1 MANTTNRGSAEFV
14 EAAGKD
20 YVAVTDLKP
29 GAVGLAGAVM
39 QNITHIAPAI
49 AAFFFTQTLVSF
61 AGGQAPLAYLVGL
74 IIVIPLGVCLMEL
87 AKKFPSAGGYFT
99 YVSRTLGPTMGFL
112 TAWVFVLYSPV
123 VAGPSLAVLGQ
134 ILQDELQSN
143 YGITFHWWYAVVI
156 GIPLVAWAGY
166 SGIALSI
173 KWIVVVGLA
182 EFLIVLAL
190 GLTGLADPGPGG
202 FTFATFTTSF
212 NPGGLA
218 TTSGFFIVVVL
229 TVQGLTGWEAA
240 VPLAEETENPRRN
253 VPRSIM
259 ASILIIGIML
269 VIAQWGQVIGWGV
282 DDLPNLKTSAE
293 VPGLVIAHRVWGGA
307 WWLTLLAMITS
318 VLGASLACQN
328 VATRMWYSMGRVGV
342 LPKSFGQVHPT
353 RKTPTNAVTAQ
364 LILSV
369 VLGFGGP
376 WLMAQINGKQD
387 GWGDPWAFFI
397 FLIAFVLVLG
407 VIFVYVAANVGLVVY
422 FWTKARDEFSWIK
435 HFFFPVVTSAVLI
448 GSIYAAFVLVP
459 PPPPNNW
466 TPLVAAIWLG
476 LGIAIIAWKKV
487 TGDEAWLTR
496 TAEVIGEREDTEH
509 HRPL

>member
-1 MANTTNRGSAEFV
+1 
-14 EAAGKD
+14 
-20 YVAVTDLKP
+20 
-29 GAVGLAGAVM
+29 
-39 QNITHIAPAI
+39 
-49 AAFFFTQTLVSF
+49 
-61 AGGQAPLAYLVGL
+61 
-74 IIVIPLGVCLMEL
+74 
-87 AKKFPSAGGYFT
+87 
-99 YVSRTLGPTMGFL
+99 
-112 TAWVFVLYSPV
+112 
-123 VAGPSLAVLGQ
+123 
-134 ILQDELQSN
+134 
-143 YGITFHWWYAVVI
+143 VVI

-166 SGIALSI
+166 TGISFSI

-259 ASILIIGIML
+259 ASILIIGVML

-293 VPGLVIAHRVWGGA
+293 VPGLVIAHRVWGDM

-342 LPKSFGQVHPT
+342 LPRAFGKVHST
-353 RKTPTNAVTAQ
+353 RKTPTTAVTAQ

-376 WLMAQINGKQD
+376 ALLG
-387 GWGDPWAFFI
+387 GPWPFFI

-422 FWTKARDEFSWIK
+422 FWTKARSEFNWVK
-435 HFFFPVVTSAVLI
+435 HFLFPVGTSLVLI
-448 GSIYAAFVLVP
+448 YSIYAAFVPLP
-459 PPPPNNW
+459 APPNNW

-476 LGIAIIAWKKV
+476 LGIAIIAWKKA
-487 TGDEAWLTR
+487 TGDEAWLTK
-496 TAEVIGEREDTEH
+496 TAEVIGEREDAEH

>member
-1 MANTTNRGSAEFV
+1 MATNSTNRGSAEFV

-20 YVAVTDLKP
+20 YIAVTDLKA

-87 AKKFPSAGGYFT
+87 ARKFPSAGGYFT
-99 YVSRTLGPTMGFL
+99 YVSRTLGPSMGFL
-112 TAWVFVLYSPV
+112 TGWVFVLYSPV

-134 ILQDELQSN
+134 ILQDELASN
-143 YGITFHWWYAVVI
+143 YGITFPWYAAVII

-328 VATRMWYSMGRVGV
+328 VATRMWYSMGRAGV
-342 LPKSFGQVHPT
+342 LPKTFGQVHPT
-353 RKTPTNAVTAQ
+353 RKTPTTAVTAQ

-376 WLMAQINGKQD
+376 WLLG
-387 GWGDPWAFFI
+387 GPWPFFI

-435 HFFFPVVTSAVLI
+435 HFIFPVGTSLVLI
-448 GSIYAAFVLVP
+448 YSIYAAFVPLP
-459 PPPPNNW
+459 APPNNW
-466 TPLVAAIWLG
+466 TPLVAAAWLI
-476 LGIAIIAWKKV
+476 LGIIILVVMKAVGKQDWLARAAAIV
-487 TGDEAWLTR
+487 
-496 TAEVIGEREDTEH
+496 AEQEDTLH
-509 HRPL
+509 QRPL

>member
-1 MANTTNRGSAEFV
+1 MATNSTNRGSTGFV
-14 EAAGKD
+14 ESPGKD
-20 YVAVTDLKP
+20 YVAVTDLQP

-39 QNITHIAPAI
+39 QNVTHIAPAI

-61 AGGQAPLAYLVGL
+61 AGAQAPLAYLIGL

-87 AKKFPSAGGYFT
+87 ARKFPSAGGYFT
-99 YVSRTLGPTMGFL
+99 YVSRTLGPAMGFL
-112 TAWVFVLYSPV
+112 TGWVFVLYSPV

-134 ILQDELQSN
+134 ILQDELAAN
-143 YGITFHWWYAVVI
+143 YGITFPWWAAVVI

-166 SGIALSI
+166 TGISFSI
-173 KWIVVVGLA
+173 KWIVAVGLA

-190 GLTGLADPGPGG
+190 GITGLIDPGPGG
-202 FTFATFTTSF
+202 FTFATFSTSF

-259 ASILIIGIML
+259 ASIIIIGVML
-269 VIAQWGQVIGWGV
+269 VIAQWGQVIGWGT
-282 DDLPNLKTSAE
+282 DDLANLKTSAE
-293 VPGLVIAHRVWGGA
+293 VPGLVVAHRVWGGA

-328 VATRMWYSMGRVGV
+328 VATRMWYSMGRAGV
-342 LPKSFGQVHPT
+342 LPKFFSQVHPT
-353 RKTPTNAVTAQ
+353 RKTPSNAVTAQ
-364 LILSV
+364 LILSI

-376 WLMAQINGKQD
+376 LLLG
-387 GWGDPWAFFI
+387 GPWPFFI

-407 VIFVYVAANVGLVVY
+407 VIFVYIAANVGLVVY

-435 HFFFPVVTSAVLI
+435 HFLFPVGTSLVLLY
-448 GSIYAAFVLVP
+448 SIYAAFVPLP
-459 PPPPNNW
+459 APPNNW

-476 LGIAIIAWKKV
+476 LGVAIIIWKKM
-487 TGDEAWLTR
+487 TGDEAWLSR

-509 HRPL
+509 HKPL

>member
-1 MANTTNRGSAEFV
+1 MATNNTNRGSSNFV
-14 EAAGKD
+14 EAPGKD
-20 YVAVTDLKP
+20 YVAVTDLQP

-39 QNITHIAPAI
+39 QNVTHIAPAI

-61 AGGQAPLAYLVGL
+61 AGGQAPLAYLIGL
-74 IIVIPLGVCLMEL
+74 LIVIPLGVCLMEL
-87 AKKFPSAGGYFT
+87 ARKFPSAGGYFT
-99 YVSRTLGPTMGFL
+99 YVSRTLGPSMGFL
-112 TAWVFVLYSPV
+112 TGWVFVLYSPV

-134 ILQDELQSN
+134 ILQDELSSN
-143 YGITFHWWYAVVI
+143 YGITFPWYAAVII

-166 SGIALSI
+166 TGISFSI
-173 KWIVVVGLA
+173 KWIVAVGLA

-190 GLTGLADPGPGG
+190 GLTGLMDPGPGG

-259 ASILIIGIML
+259 ASILIIGVML

-293 VPGLVIAHRVWGGA
+293 VPGLVIAHRVWGGM

-328 VATRMWYSMGRVGV
+328 VATRMWYSMGHAGV
-342 LPKSFGQVHPT
+342 IPKLFGQVHPT

-376 WLMAQINGKQD
+376 WLLG
-387 GWGDPWAFFI
+387 GPWPFFI

-435 HFFFPVVTSAVLI
+435 HFIFPVGTSLVLI
-448 GSIYAAFVLVP
+448 YSIYAAFVPLP
-459 PPPPNNW
+459 APPNNW

-476 LGIAIIAWKKV
+476 IGVAIIAWKKM
-487 TGDEAWLTR
+487 TGDEAWLTK

-509 HRPL
+509 HHPL

>member
-1 MANTTNRGSAEFV
+1 MATNSTNRGSADFV
-14 EAAGKD
+14 EATGKD
-20 YVAVTDLKP
+20 YVALTDLKP

-39 QNITHIAPAI
+39 QNVTHIAPAI

-87 AKKFPSAGGYFT
+87 ARKFPSAGGYFT

-134 ILQDELQSN
+134 ILQDELASN
-143 YGITFHWWYAVVI
+143 YGITFPWYAAVII

-166 SGIALSI
+166 TGISFSI
-173 KWIVVVGLA
+173 KWIVA
-182 EFLIVLAL
+182 
-190 GLTGLADPGPGG
+190 GG

-212 NPGGLA
+212 NPAGLA

-259 ASILIIGIML
+259 ASILIIGVML

-342 LPKSFGQVHPT
+342 LPAAFAQVHPT

-364 LILSV
+364 LILSI
-369 VLGFGGP
+369 VLGIVFPAWMGP
-376 WLMAQINGKQD
+376 W
-387 GWGDPWAFFI
+387 PFFI
-397 FLIAFVLVLG
+397 FLIAYVLVLG
-407 VIFVYVAANVGLVVY
+407 VIFVYVAANLGLLVY
-422 FWTKARDEFSWIK
+422 FWTKARDQFSWLL
-435 HFFFPVVTSAVLI
+435 HFVFP
-448 GSIYAAFVLVP
+448 
-459 PPPPNNW
+459 
-466 TPLVAAIWLG
+466 
-476 LGIAIIAWKKV
+476 
-487 TGDEAWLTR
+487 
-496 TAEVIGEREDTEH
+496 
-509 HRPL
+509 

>member
-1 MANTTNRGSAEFV
+1 MATNINERGSTNFV
-14 EAAGKD
+14 EASGKD

-29 GAVGLAGAVM
+29 GAVGLAGAIM
-39 QNITHIAPAI
+39 QNVTHIAPAI

-61 AGGQAPLAYLVGL
+61 AGGQAPLAYLIGL
-74 IIVIPLGVCLMEL
+74 IIVVPLGVCLMEL
-87 AKKFPSAGGYFT
+87 ARKFPSAGGYFT
-99 YVSRTLGPTMGFL
+99 YVSRTLGPAMGFL
-112 TAWVFVLYSPV
+112 TGWVFVLYSPV

-134 ILQDELQSN
+134 ILQDELASN
-143 YGITFHWWYAVVI
+143 YGITFPWWAAVVI
-156 GIPLVAWAGY
+156 GVPLVTWAGY
-166 SGIALSI
+166 TGISFSI
-173 KWIVVVGLA
+173 KFIVFVGLA

-259 ASILIIGIML
+259 ASILIIGGML
-269 VIAQWGQVIGWGV
+269 VIAQWGQVIGWGT
-282 DDLPNLKTSAE
+282 DDLANLKTSAE
-293 VPGLVIAHRVWGGA
+293 VPGLVVAHRVWGGM
-307 WWLTLLAMITS
+307 WWLTLLAMVTS
-318 VLGASLACQN
+318 GLGASLACQN

-342 LPKSFGQVHPT
+342 LPKPFGQVHPT

-364 LILSV
+364 LILSIA
-369 VLGFGGP
+369 LGFGGP
-376 WLMAQINGKQD
+376 ILLG
-387 GWGDPWAFFI
+387 GPWPFFI

-407 VIFVYVAANVGLVVY
+407 VIFVYIAANVGLVVY

-435 HFFFPVVTSAVLI
+435 HFIFPVGTSLVLLY
-448 GSIYAAFVLVP
+448 SIYAAFVPLP
-459 PPPPNNW
+459 AAPNNW
-466 TPLVAAIWLG
+466 TPLVAAIWLAIG
-476 LGIAIIAWKKV
+476 VAIIIWKKA

-496 TAEVIGEREDTEH
+496 TAEVIAEREDIEH
-509 HRPL
+509 HKPL

>member
-1 MANTTNRGSAEFV
+1 MATNTTERGSSGFV
-14 EAAGKD
+14 EASGKD
-20 YVAVTDLKP
+20 YVAVTELKP

-39 QNITHIAPAI
+39 QNVTHIAPAI
-49 AAFFFTQTLVSF
+49 AAFFFTQTLVTF
-61 AGGQAPLAYLVGL
+61 AGGQAPLAYLIGL
-74 IIVIPLGVCLMEL
+74 LIVIPLGVCLMEL
-87 AKKFPSAGGYFT
+87 AREFPSAGGYFT
-99 YVSRTLGPTMGFL
+99 YVSRTLGPAMGFL
-112 TAWVFVLYSPV
+112 TGWVFVLYSPV

-143 YGITFHWWYAVVI
+143 YGIYFPWWASVLI
-156 GIPLVAWAGY
+156 GVPLVTWAGY
-166 SGIALSI
+166 TGISFSI
-173 KWIVVVGLA
+173 KFIVFVGLA

-259 ASILIIGIML
+259 ASILIIGVML
-269 VIAQWGQVIGWGV
+269 VIAQWGQVIGWGT
-282 DDLPNLKTSAE
+282 DDLANLKTSAE
-293 VPGLVIAHRVWGGA
+293 VPGLVIAHRVWGGM

-342 LPKSFGQVHPT
+342 LPAAFGRVHPT
-353 RKTPTNAVTAQ
+353 RKTPTTAVTAQ

-376 WLMAQINGKQD
+376 WLLG
-387 GWGDPWAFFI
+387 GPWPFFI

-422 FWTKARDEFSWIK
+422 FWTKARERFSWIK
-435 HFFFPVVTSAVLI
+435 HFIFPIGTSLVLLY
-448 GSIYAAFVLVP
+448 SIYAAFVPLP
-459 PPPPNNW
+459 AAPNNW
-466 TPLVAAIWLG
+466 TPLVALIWLG
-476 LGIAIIAWKKV
+476 IGVAIIAWKKMS
-487 TGDEAWLTR
+487 GDEAWLSKA
-496 TAEVIGEREDTEH
+496 AEVIGEREDSEH

>member
-1 MANTTNRGSAEFV
+1 MATNTTNRGSTGFV
-14 EAAGKD
+14 EASGKD
-20 YVAVTDLKP
+20 YVAVTDLQP

-39 QNITHIAPAI
+39 QNVTHIAPAI

-61 AGGQAPLAYLVGL
+61 AGGQAPLAYLIGL

-87 AKKFPSAGGYFT
+87 ARKFPSAGGYFT
-99 YVSRTLGPTMGFL
+99 YVSRTLGPAMGFL
-112 TAWVFVLYSPV
+112 TGWVFVLYSPV

-134 ILQDELQSN
+134 ILQDELAAN
-143 YGITFHWWYAVVI
+143 YGITFPWWAAVVI

-166 SGIALSI
+166 TGISFSI
-173 KWIVVVGLA
+173 KWIVAVGLA

-190 GLTGLADPGPGG
+190 GVTGLIDPGPGG
-202 FTFATFTTSF
+202 FTFATFSTSF

-269 VIAQWGQVIGWGV
+269 VIAQWGQVVGWGT
-282 DDLPNLKTSAE
+282 DDLQNLKTSAE
-293 VPGLVIAHRVWGGA
+293 VPGLVVAHRVWGGM

-328 VATRMWYSMGRVGV
+328 VATRMWYSMGRAGV
-342 LPKSFGQVHPT
+342 LPRFFAQVHPT
-353 RKTPTNAVTAQ
+353 RKTPSNAVTAQ
-364 LILSV
+364 LILSIA
-369 VLGFGGP
+369 LGFGGP
-376 WLMAQINGKQD
+376 ILLG
-387 GWGDPWAFFI
+387 GPWPFFI

-407 VIFVYVAANVGLVVY
+407 VIFVYIAANVGLVVY

-435 HFFFPVVTSAVLI
+435 HFIFPVGTSLVLLY
-448 GSIYAAFVLVP
+448 SIYAAFVPLP
-459 PPPPNNW
+459 AAPNNW
-466 TPLVAAIWLG
+466 TPLVAAIWLAIG
-476 LGIAIIAWKKV
+476 VAIIIWKKA
-487 TGDEAWLTR
+487 TGDEAWLSK

-509 HRPL
+509 HKPL

>member
-1 MANTTNRGSAEFV
+1 MATNTSERGSSGFV
-14 EAAGKD
+14 EASGKD
-20 YVAVTDLKP
+20 YIAVTDLKA
-29 GAVGLAGAVM
+29 GEVGLAGAIM
-39 QNITHIAPAI
+39 QNVTHIAPAI
-49 AAFFFTQTLVSF
+49 AAFFFTQTLVTF
-61 AGGQAPLAYLVGL
+61 AGAQAPLAYLIGL

-87 AKKFPSAGGYFT
+87 ARKFPSAGGYFT
-99 YVSRTLGPTMGFL
+99 YVSRTLGPSMGFL
-112 TAWVFVLYSPV
+112 TGWVFVLYSPV

-143 YGITFHWWYAVVI
+143 YGIFFPWWASVLI
-156 GIPLVAWAGY
+156 GVPLVTWAGY
-166 SGIALSI
+166 TGISFSI

-269 VIAQWGQVIGWGV
+269 VIAQWGQVIGWGT
-282 DDLPNLKTSAE
+282 DDLANLKTSAE
-293 VPGLVIAHRVWGGA
+293 VPGLVIAHRVWGGM

-328 VATRMWYSMGRVGV
+328 VATRMWYSMGRAGV
-342 LPKSFGQVHPT
+342 LPKSFSQVHPT
-353 RKTPTNAVTAQ
+353 RKTPTTAVTAQ
-364 LILSV
+364 MILSI

-376 WLMAQINGKQD
+376 LLLG
-387 GWGDPWAFFI
+387 GPWPFFI

-422 FWTKARDEFSWIK
+422 FWTKARDEFSFIK
-435 HFFFPVVTSAVLI
+435 HFIFPVGTSLVLLY
-448 GSIYAAFVLVP
+448 SIYAAFVPLP
-459 PPPPNNW
+459 AAPNNW
-466 TPLVAAIWLG
+466 TPLVALAWF
-476 LGIAIIAWKKV
+476 GIGVVILLVMKA
-487 TGDEAWLTR
+487 TGRQEWLTK
-496 TAEVIGEREDTEH
+496 AAAIVSEREDTEH

>member
-1 MANTTNRGSAEFV
+1 MATTGNTNRGSAGFV

-20 YVAVTDLKP
+20 YIAVTDLKP

-39 QNITHIAPAI
+39 QNVTHIAPAI

-87 AKKFPSAGGYFT
+87 ARKFPSAGGYFT
-99 YVSRTLGPTMGFL
+99 YVSRTLGPSMGFL
-112 TAWVFVLYSPV
+112 TGWVFVLYSPV

-134 ILQDELQSN
+134 ILQDELASN
-143 YGITFHWWYAVVI
+143 YGITFPWYIAVII

-166 SGIALSI
+166 TGISFSI

-212 NPGGLA
+212 NPGDLA

-259 ASILIIGIML
+259 ASILIIGVML

-293 VPGLVIAHRVWGGA
+293 VPGLVIAHRVWGGM

-328 VATRMWYSMGRVGV
+328 VATRMWYSMGRAGV
-342 LPKSFGQVHPT
+342 LPKAFGKVHPT

-376 WLMAQINGKQD
+376 WLLG
-387 GWGDPWAFFI
+387 GPWPFFI

-435 HFFFPVVTSAVLI
+435 HFIFPVGTSLVLI
-448 GSIYAAFVLVP
+448 YSIYAAFVPLP
-459 PPPPNNW
+459 AAPNNW

-487 TGDEAWLTR
+487 TGDEAWLTK

>member
-1 MANTTNRGSAEFV
+1 MATNTTGRGSSGFV
-14 EAAGKD
+14 EASGKD

-39 QNITHIAPAI
+39 QNVTHIAPAI

-87 AKKFPSAGGYFT
+87 AREFPSAGGYFT
-99 YVSRTLGPTMGFL
+99 YVSRTLGPAMGFL
-112 TAWVFVLYSPV
+112 TGWVFVLYSPV

-134 ILQDELQSN
+134 ILQDELQAN
-143 YGITFHWWYAVVI
+143 YGIFFPWWASVLI
-156 GIPLVAWAGY
+156 GVPLVTWAGY
-166 SGIALSI
+166 TGISFSI
-173 KWIVVVGLA
+173 KFIVFVGLA

-259 ASILIIGIML
+259 ASILIIGVML
-269 VIAQWGQVIGWGV
+269 VIAQWGQVIGWGT
-282 DDLPNLKTSAE
+282 DDLANLKTSAE
-293 VPGLVIAHRVWGGA
+293 VPGLVVAHRVWGGM

-342 LPKSFGQVHPT
+342 LPRSFGQVHPT
-353 RKTPTNAVTAQ
+353 RKTPTTAVTAQ

-376 WLMAQINGKQD
+376 WLLG
-387 GWGDPWAFFI
+387 GPWPFFI

-407 VIFVYVAANVGLVVY
+407 VIFVYIAANVGLVVY
-422 FWTKARDEFSWIK
+422 FWTKARDRFSFIK
-435 HFFFPVVTSAVLI
+435 HFIFPVGTSLVLLY
-448 GSIYAAFVLVP
+448 SIYAAFVPLP
-459 PPPPNNW
+459 APPNNW

-476 LGIAIIAWKKV
+476 LGIAIIAWKKM
-487 TGDEAWLTR
+487 TGDEAWLSKA
-496 TAEVIGEREDTEH
+496 AEVIGEREDSEH